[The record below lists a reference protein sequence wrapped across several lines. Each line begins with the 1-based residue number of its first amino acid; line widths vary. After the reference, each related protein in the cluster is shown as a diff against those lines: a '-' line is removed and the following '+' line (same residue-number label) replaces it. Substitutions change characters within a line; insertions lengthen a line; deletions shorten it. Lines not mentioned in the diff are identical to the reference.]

1 MATQEPRIA
10 AIDAWAQPG
19 SAKLINRP
27 EFASLWR
34 ATGMVPLPEG
44 IPIDQLIAEMDQA
57 GIGRSVLRAWA
68 APDGWIITNDEIA
81 ALVRRFPDRFAGMAT
96 VDLRRPVEAVAEL
109 RRAVNDLGLRGL
121 HMLPWMWDLP
131 PNDRHYYPLYVAC
144 VDLGIPFCL
153 QVGHTGPLRP
163 SEPGRPIPYLDEV
176 ALTFPELTIIG
187 GHIGYPWTEE
197 MIGLAWKYPNVYIDT
212 SAYLPRYY
220 PPALR
225 MFMNSHGQDK
235 VLFGTNYPMLS
246 PSRCR
251 AQVEDLGL
259 KAESREKFLRLNA
272 LKAFGLAE

>member
-1 MATQEPRIA
+1 MTAQQPTIA

-19 SAKLINRP
+19 SAKLVNRP

-44 IPIDQLIAEMDQA
+44 IPIDQLIAEMDEV
-57 GIGRSVLRAWA
+57 GIERAVLRAWA

-81 ALVRRFPDRFAGMAT
+81 ALVRRFPDRFHGIAT

-109 RRAVNDLGLRGL
+109 RRAVGDLGLRGL
-121 HMLPWMWDLP
+121 HMLPWMWNLP

-144 VDLGIPFCL
+144 VDLGVPFCL

-176 ALTFPELTIIG
+176 ALAFPELTIIG
-187 GHIGYPWTEE
+187 GHIGYPWTDE
-197 MIGLAWKYPNVYIDT
+197 MIALAWKYENVYIDT

-220 PPALR
+220 PPTLR

-251 AQVEDLGL
+251 SQVEDLGL
-259 KAESREKFLRLNA
+259 KPEAREKFLRLNA